1 MRRALLPLLAVL
13 PLAACPT
20 YDSAVYVRS
29 ERGLMPA
36 DEWAKYGESQAIV
49 VATGRK
55 FAEESVTAAA
65 DYAKGFTSVKSVET
79 DSLGHR
85 LVITFASGWR
95 AQVNPITDG
104 KKAESTRGLPA
115 ES

>member
-1 MRRALLPLLAVL
+1 MRAFLPLLLAL

-20 YDSAVYVRS
+20 YDSAIYLGS

-36 DEWAKYGESQAIV
+36 DEWAKYGEPQAIV

-55 FAEESVTAAA
+55 FAEGSIAAA
-65 DYAKGFTSVKSVET
+65 AEYAKTFPSVESVET

-85 LVITFASGWR
+85 MVITFASGWK

-104 KKAESTRGLPA
+104 RKPESTVGLPQA
-115 ES
+115 E